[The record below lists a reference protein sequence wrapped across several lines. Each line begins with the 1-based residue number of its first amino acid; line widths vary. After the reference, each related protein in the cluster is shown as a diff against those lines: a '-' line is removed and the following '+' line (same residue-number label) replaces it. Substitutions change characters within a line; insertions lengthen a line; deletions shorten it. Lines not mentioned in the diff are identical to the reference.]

1 MFIRN
6 ETTGA
11 NRWSYFVTVLI
22 GLVVFSSCVSSTLN
36 TTGSASILNTT
47 GSTSMTDNEAYAE
60 IKAIAGKLKDTSDPA
75 AYEMLVEKSA
85 VFINTHPKYKHV
97 DEVYYLLG
105 NSLLYINRVD
115 EGIVVFEEL
124 IKYYPAADYV
134 ELSLLTLGLA
144 YDKVGKH
151 HKADQLYEELVNHT
165 KYRGGWAA
173 NTARQLLGLDWDARI
188 GELADAP
195 GPRAYP
201 TPSQFI
207 DKPAFDFQVTGLE
220 GEALSLSQYRG
231 QIVLLDFWATW
242 CGPCI
247 AEMPNV
253 KATYAKY
260 KNQKFEIIGISL
272 DRSTAPLEAY
282 IASEGITWRQYWD
295 NGGRISNMYNVRA
308 IPSTFLI
315 DGAGIIRQ
323 VNLRGTALEMAVAEL
338 VRENL
343 EN

>member
-1 MFIRN
+1 MFTRN
-6 ETTGA
+6 ETTEA
-11 NRWSYFVTVLI
+11 NRWYCLVIVLI

-36 TTGSASILNTT
+36 TTGS
-47 GSTSMTDNEAYAE
+47 TSMTDSEAYVE
-60 IKAIAGKLKDTSDPA
+60 IKAIAGKLENSGDPA

-85 VFINTHPKYKHV
+85 VFINAYPKYRRV

-105 NSLLYINRVD
+105 TGLIQLDRIE
-115 EGIVVFEEL
+115 EGIEVLEEL
-124 IKYYPAADYV
+124 IRYYPAADYV
-134 ELSLLTLGLA
+134 EPSLLTLGLA
-144 YDKVGKH
+144 YDKGGEH
-151 HKADQLYEELVNHT
+151 EKADRLYEKLVNHT
-165 KYRGGWAA
+165 KYRGGRVSGVAQ
-173 NTARQLLGLDWDARI
+173 QLLEQDWDART
-188 GELADAP
+188 GELADASGTSASP
-195 GPRAYP
+195 GPSR
-201 TPSQFI
+201 FI
-207 DKPAFDFQVTGLE
+207 NTPAFDFQVTDLR
-220 GEALSLSQYRG
+220 GETLSLTQYRG
-231 QIVLLDFWATW
+231 QVVLLDFWATW

-282 IASEGITWRQYWD
+282 IASQGLAWRQYWD
-295 NGGRISNMYNVRA
+295 DGGKISYMYNVRA

-315 DGAGIIRQ
+315 DGAGIIRRM
-323 VNLRGTALEMAVAEL
+323 NLRGPALEVAVSEL

>member
-1 MFIRN
+1 MLIRN
-6 ETTGA
+6 ETTGVS
-11 NRWSYFVTVLI
+11 RWYLFLIVLT

-36 TTGSASILNTT
+36 AT

-60 IKAIAGKLKDTSDPA
+60 IKTIAEKLENSGDPT
-75 AYEMLVEKSA
+75 AYEVLVEKSA
-85 VFINTHPKYKHV
+85 VFINTHPKHIRV

-105 NSLLYINRVD
+105 VGLIQLNRVD

-134 ELSLLTLGLA
+134 EPSLLTLGLA

-151 HKADQLYEELVNHT
+151 HKADPLYEKLVNHT
-165 KYRGGWAA
+165 KYRGGRFS
-173 NTARQLLGLDWDARI
+173 NTAQQLLEQDWDARK
-188 GELADAP
+188 GVLANAS
-195 GPRAYP
+195 AANAS
-201 TPSQFI
+201 PSPNQFI
-207 DKPAFDFQVTGLE
+207 DKPAFDFQVTGLN
-220 GEALSLSQYRG
+220 GEPISLSQYRG
-231 QIVLLDFWATW
+231 QVVLLDFWATW

-247 AEMPNV
+247 TEMPNV

-272 DRSTAPLEAY
+272 DQSMVPLEAY
-282 IASEGITWRQYWD
+282 IVSEGLAWRQYWD
-295 NGGRISNMYNVRA
+295 SSSRISSMYNVRA

-323 VNLRGTALEMAVAEL
+323 VNLRGSALETAVAEL
-338 VRENL
+338 VSENL
-343 EN
+343 DN